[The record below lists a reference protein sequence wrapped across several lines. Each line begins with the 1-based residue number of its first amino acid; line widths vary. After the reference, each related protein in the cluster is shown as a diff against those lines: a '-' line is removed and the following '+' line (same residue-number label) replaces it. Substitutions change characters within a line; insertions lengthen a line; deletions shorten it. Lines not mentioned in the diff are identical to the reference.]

1 MIAETPLR
9 SGSRGSAPSVP
20 DAPTRVGPEFDAQAV
35 FAYLHAHL
43 PLLRARPPGEHAA
56 DKAACEIA
64 LLCWG
69 LSRNAALWARLQA
82 SADDLLDW
90 ADTRLRGSGV
100 LDAML
105 WQPARL
111 PMFALGDGF
120 LAALQRPD
128 PMFRAACAAVHD
140 GGLGRDAE
148 RSPYQT
154 LEVAF
159 AEALAGYESP
169 PSAPMHWLAQAPFL
183 PLLSVDDGY
192 AFTHA
197 LFYLTR
203 FGRVPLPQ
211 AYAAEPLHGALEAGL
226 WWCVWRRD
234 FDLLAEMLLCA
245 LFIGM
250 PATAAVRTGIALL
263 RASGRRDGHLSAW
276 EDLPAPR
283 DSATR
288 FFQHYHPLLVAALLD
303 SELALRDEPRW
314 PVTPAVLPV
323 APAAAD
329 ALAAL
334 GIAASREQLDA
345 VRAQGFDQAIAEH
358 YGEDF
363 AVALPRPEDEDWR
376 IVLGF
381 VRHDPWT
388 IVAATAA
395 QLQRSRI
402 TVCTRHARRWLETL
416 APVVA
421 ARNAAECA
429 PVATCC

>member
-1 MIAETPLR
+1 MVAETPLR
-9 SGSRGSAPSVP
+9 SGSWRSAPSVP
-20 DAPTRVGPEFDAQAV
+20 DAPVRVGPGFDAQAI

-43 PLLRARPPGEHAA
+43 PLLRGRPPGERAA

-82 SADDLLDW
+82 PADDLLDW
-90 ADTRLRGSGV
+90 ADMRLRSGGV

-120 LAALQRPD
+120 LTALQRPA
-128 PMFRAACAAVHD
+128 PMFHTACAAVRV
-140 GGLGRDAE
+140 GGLGRDTE
-148 RSPYQT
+148 RSPYQA
-154 LEVAF
+154 LEAAF
-159 AEALAGYESP
+159 AEALAGHESSP
-169 PSAPMHWLAQAPFL
+169 VAPTHWLANGPFL

-211 AYAAEPLHGALEAGL
+211 AYAVEPLHEALEAGL
-226 WWCVWRRD
+226 WWCLWRRD

-245 LFIGM
+245 LFTDM

-276 EDLPAPR
+276 EDLPAPH
-283 DSATR
+283 DPATR

-314 PVTPAVLPV
+314 PTTPAVLP
-323 APAAAD
+323 AEQAAAD
-329 ALAAL
+329 ALVTL
-334 GIAASREQLDA
+334 GISASRERLDA
-345 VRAQGFDQAIAEH
+345 VRAQGFGQAIAEF
-358 YGEDF
+358 YGEES
-363 AVALPRPEDEDWR
+363 AAKLPTPEDEDWR

-388 IVAATAA
+388 IVAGTAV
-395 QLQRSRI
+395 QLQRSRV
-402 TVCTRHARRWLETL
+402 TACTRHARRWLETL

-421 ARNAAECA
+421 ARNAVECA
-429 PVATCC
+429 RPVTCC